1 MNEQMLDINEKREK
15 NRKFLMNIRN
25 LPSIPLVMME
35 AQKRLENPKTS
46 AADLGKLISKDQG
59 LVAKILAV
67 ANSPLYGLPRR
78 VSTIE
83 FAIVI
88 LGFDHI
94 KNIVI
99 ALSMIEAFK
108 NETDKNWDRKAY
120 WTHSLMTASASKR
133 IADDLGYNKT
143 GEAFTAGLLHD
154 LGIAV
159 IQRYFKKEFDEICL
173 QVEEQG
179 MRHTNAEMQL
189 LGLGHSEMGQI
200 LADKWNLPK
209 ILGETIIH
217 HHLPSGSENNKV
229 LCSIVHLA
237 DYMTQRLQV
246 GSFSWDEN
254 MELDTNILQIL
265 NLGDAIYL
273 DRFIQ
278 SYESLFKSQ
287 LETLTI

>member
-1 MNEQMLDINEKREK
+1 MNNETVDINEKREK

-25 LPSIPLVMME
+25 LPSIPMVMTE
-35 AQKRLENPKTS
+35 ASSLLENPRTS
-46 AADLGKLISKDQG
+46 AAELGKLISKDQG
-59 LVAKILAV
+59 LTAKILSV

-108 NETDKNWDRKAY
+108 NENGKNWNRKAY
-120 WTHSLMTASASKR
+120 WSHSLMTASASKR

-143 GEAFTAGLLHD
+143 SEAFTAGLLHD

-173 QVEEQG
+173 MNEEQG
-179 MRHTNAEMQL
+179 IRHSNAEKL
-189 LGLGHSEMGQI
+189 VLGMGHHEIGQI

-209 ILGETIIH
+209 SLGDTIVN
-217 HHLPSGSENNKV
+217 HHLPSASEKNKV
-229 LCSIVHLA
+229 LSSIVHLA
-237 DYMTQRLQV
+237 DFMTQRLGV
-246 GSFSWDEN
+246 GDFSWDEN

-265 NLGDAIYL
+265 NMGDAVYL

-278 SYESLFKSQ
+278 SYETLFRSQ
-287 LETLTI
+287 LEMLTI